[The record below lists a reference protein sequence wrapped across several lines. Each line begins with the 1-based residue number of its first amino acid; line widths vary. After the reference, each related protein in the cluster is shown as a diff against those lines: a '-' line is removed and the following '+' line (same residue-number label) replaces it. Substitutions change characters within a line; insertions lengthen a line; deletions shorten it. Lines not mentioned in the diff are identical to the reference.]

1 MTSDPIGPRSLRSPV
16 VVIGAGPAGCAAGV
30 SLVRNGIVPLLIEKG
45 SRGRDKACGDAWIP
59 EAMRELEWVK
69 VDGRRLASNGCAF
82 SRIDGY
88 HEKRRVWSTDY
99 SPCEGVVAR
108 RAFVDEWLQDRAE
121 NEGCLIW
128 RGARATSLSALGHRL
143 ELTVR
148 RGAEAHTLAPSAVIL
163 ASGSGCRIAREAGLD
178 GKPVFGASISSYLS
192 TRGGLPAPGFL
203 FGQPSPGYAWIFPD
217 GAHTSNAG
225 VCALAP
231 SAASGLRSQ
240 MKALLRELGADS
252 GVSLRGGLEAM
263 WSGNGSDWRH
273 EAGVVSCGDAA
284 GLVDPTC
291 GEGLTGALLSGKR
304 AGAAIASF
312 LAGQFGALAEYS
324 RWVHDWGQNRY
335 SASRE
340 NRILAGWVGHAAAE
354 RRLLSLLASWT

>member
-1 MTSDPIGPRSLRSPV
+1 VRFAPIGPRALRSHV

-30 SLVRNGIVPLLIEKG
+30 SLARNGIVPLLIEKG
-45 SRGRDKACGDAWIP
+45 SRGRDKACGDAWNP
-59 EAMRELEWVK
+59 EATRELEWVK

-88 HEKRRVWSTDY
+88 HEKRPVWSTDY

-108 RAFVDEWLQDRAE
+108 RALVDEWLQDCAE
-121 NEGCLIW
+121 SEGCLIW
-128 RGARATSLSALGHRL
+128 RGARATSLSLLGHRL

-148 RGAEAHTLAPSAVIL
+148 CGAEAHTLAPSAVIL

-178 GKPVFGASISSYLS
+178 GKPVFGASISSYIS
-192 TRGGLPAPGFL
+192 TQGGLPAPGFL
-203 FGQPSPGYAWIFPD
+203 FGQPSPGYAWIFPN

-225 VCALAP
+225 ICALAL

-240 MKALLRELGADS
+240 MKALLQEIGADS
-252 GVSLRGGLEAM
+252 GAPLRGGLAAM

-324 RWVHDWGQNRY
+324 RWVHDWGQSRY
-335 SASRE
+335 SASSE
-340 NRILAGWVGHAAAE
+340 NRILAGWVGRAAAE
-354 RRLLSLLASWT
+354 HRLLSLLASWA

>member
-1 MTSDPIGPRSLRSPV
+1 VTSAPIGPRALRSPV

-30 SLVRNGIVPLLIEKG
+30 SLVRNGIVPLLLEKG
-45 SRGRDKACGDAWIP
+45 LRGRDKACGDAWIP
-59 EAMRELEWVK
+59 EAVQELEWVK
-69 VDGRRLASNGCAF
+69 VDVRRLASNRWAF

-88 HEKRRVWSTDY
+88 LEKRWVWSADY

-128 RGARATSLSALGHRL
+128 RGARATNLSALGHRL

-178 GKPVFGASISSYLS
+178 GKPVFGASISSYIS

-217 GAHTSNAG
+217 GARTSNAG

-231 SAASGLRSQ
+231 SATSRLRSQ
-240 MKALLRELGADS
+240 MKTLLQELGADS
-252 GVSLRGGLEAM
+252 SVSLRGGLEAM
-263 WSGNGSDWRH
+263 WSGNGSNWRH

-291 GEGLTGALLSGKR
+291 GERLTGALLSGKR

-312 LAGQFGALAEYS
+312 LAGQLGALAEYS

-354 RRLLSLLASWT
+354 RRLHSLLASWT